1 MNTHQ
6 SALNIQDLEKQSLDT
21 PDPVIFREM
30 TISRRTRIILWFM
43 KVFAKRML
51 ARMGRFSPEKITKM
65 QLRTASMECKDNAGI
80 AINYDIVGQ
89 QPGHVFGSLD
99 NAARPVILW
108 LHGGAFILP
117 AAPAMHVSMV
127 ANLCKQLDVDAFM
140 PDYRLTPA
148 SPYPAGLDDC
158 ENAYREL
165 LNLGYKASDIAVG
178 GDSAGGNLLMGLL
191 QRIRKADLP
200 MPACAVP
207 VSPVTE
213 LSRVHGLP
221 SRYKISKSD
230 PLLPASAVQRMCSEY
245 AGEHDS
251 ANPEISPIYMDCDGL
266 PPLFFLASSN
276 EILMDDTIYLARR
289 TSAAGIDTTCHI
301 WPMLPHAFPLF
312 AGFFPEAMEARNDMA
327 KFIQQHL
334 LEGKV

>member
-6 SALNIQDLEKQSLDT
+6 SALNTQDLEKQSLDT

-65 QLRTASMECKDNAGI
+65 QLRIASMECKDNAGI
-80 AINYDIVGQ
+80 TINYDIVGR

-99 NAARPVILW
+99 NAGRPVILW

-117 AAPAMHVSMV
+117 AAPAMHLSMV

-230 PLLPASAVQRMCSEY
+230 PLLPASAMQRMCSEY

-251 ANPEISPIYMDCDGL
+251 ADPEISPIYMDCDGL
-266 PPLFFLASSN
+266 PPLLFLASSN

-312 AGFFPEAMEARNDMA
+312 AGFFPEAVESRNDMA

-334 LEGKV
+334 FKGKE